1 MIFIENAISTDL
13 LNRCNAE
20 IDKFLEEK
28 KFKDSNNSDTT
39 RVEQQFGKLWAHVSE
54 GIKEEVLAKVFIYGV
69 KRGQERL

>member
-1 MIFIENAISTDL
+1 MIFVENAISTDL
-13 LNRCNAE
+13 LNRCNTE

-54 GIKEEVLAKVFIYGV
+54 GIREEDC
-69 KRGQERL
+69 